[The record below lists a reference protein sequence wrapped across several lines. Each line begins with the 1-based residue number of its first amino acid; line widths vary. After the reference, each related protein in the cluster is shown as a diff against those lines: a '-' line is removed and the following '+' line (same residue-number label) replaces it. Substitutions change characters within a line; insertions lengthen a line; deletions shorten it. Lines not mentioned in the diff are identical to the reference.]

1 MKEYNATVY
10 FPEDD
15 AQDANLVIELKR
27 PQGPYTRIQYAIS
40 FPSPFKAE
48 AFENRATGK
57 WKRITSDIIACPIC
71 GTRANE
77 FAQMA
82 IDFCSKCG
90 AKLE

>member
-1 MKEYNATVY
+1 MKEYNAKVY
-10 FPEDD
+10 FPVDD
-15 AQDANLVIELKR
+15 AQDATLVIEVKR
-27 PQGPYTRIQYAIS
+27 PQGPYARIQYDIT

-48 AFENRATGK
+48 AFENRTAGK
-57 WKRITSDIIACPIC
+57 WKRITDDIIACPIC

-77 FAQMA
+77 VVQMA